1 MSRIAVSIAPPIGA
15 LAVHPITL
23 ARLAKYGCWSTTNGR
38 PGSTSLTSTRCAICC
53 HCIQRQSQTVWRH
66 LENALEIYVYLLQ
79 YGVRVDILAMPHIG
93 NIYLRERRAGASI
106 RPTHKL
112 PAHSPSA
119 TRHIGSIMGK
129 HDVIHNIGSTER
141 ILSLSEEDRAT
152 NPTTCRRAY
161 REFREVWKCDF
172 CLSLCSDTRK
182 HADVFRGARCALGL
196 LSIGGAI

>member
-1 MSRIAVSIAPPIGA
+1 
-15 LAVHPITL
+15 
-23 ARLAKYGCWSTTNGR
+23 
-38 PGSTSLTSTRCAICC
+38 
-53 HCIQRQSQTVWRH
+53 VWRH
-66 LENALEIYVYLLQ
+66 LANALEIYVYLLQ

-93 NIYLRERRAGASI
+93 NICNLRERRAGASI

-112 PAHSPSA
+112 PAHSPNA

-141 ILSLSEEDRAT
+141 ILSLSAT

-196 LSIGGAI
+196 LSRGRNINSLLLLLKTDRQTDTLIAILLRIQTGSEVTKTV